1 MMQAL
6 EGIRILDFTQ
16 GMMGPLA
23 AMMLSDMGASVI
35 KVERIQGEASRHGR
49 AAGLDAFFEETPEQF
64 LDRGGWLGLN
74 RNKRSLAIDIRQEK
88 GKQVILKLVKET
100 DVFLHNFRH
109 GVMERLGLDYEVIS
123 QINPRLIYCR
133 VLGFGETGPLARSAG
148 GDNWTQA
155 LSGMVDRMTA
165 PNSPP
170 RLVPFILID
179 HAGAILTAYG
189 MVLALLGRERTGI
202 GQEVTVNQLDTAMML
217 QATELS
223 TCLIDNLPRQR
234 RGLSPFGSYR
244 AKDGSVF
251 AITGLGFDPGW
262 SALCKALGLEHLQ
275 NDPRFDTVE
284 KREENLEELTPIL
297 EEAFSQKTRV
307 EWQQIFRQARFGE
320 PGTKGARLR
329 CEPCYTYEELL
340 SHPQVEAN
348 EMITTMEHPTR
359 GKIRMLGI
367 PVKMSKT
374 PGKPQRHPP
383 LLGEHTKEILT
394 ELGYSEKE
402 IAELEETKIIR
413 TYQPI

>member
-1 MMQAL
+1 MLAL
-6 EGIRILDFTQ
+6 EGIKVLDFSQ

-23 AMMLSDMGASVI
+23 AMMLADMGASVI

-88 GKQVILKLVKET
+88 GKQVILKLAKET

-123 QINPRLIYCR
+123 QINPRVIYCQA
-133 VLGFGETGPLARSAG
+133 LGFGETGPLARSAG

-155 LSGMVDRMTA
+155 LSGMIDRMTV
-165 PNSPP
+165 PDSPP

-179 HAGAILTAYG
+179 HAGAMLNAYG
-189 MVLALLGRERTGI
+189 MVLALLARERTGI
-202 GQEVTVNQLDTAMML
+202 GQELTVNQLDTAMWL

-223 TCLIDNLPRQR
+223 TCLIDGLQVQR
-234 RGLSPFGSYR
+234 RGISPFGPYR

-251 AITGLGFDPGW
+251 AITGVGFDPGW
-262 SALCKALGLEHLQ
+262 SALCKALGLEHLE
-275 NDPRFDTVE
+275 NDPRFDTV
-284 KREENLEELTPIL
+284 KRREGNLEELTPIL
-297 EEAFSQKTRV
+297 NEAFSKKTRA
-307 EWQQIFRQARFGE
+307 EWQQIFREARFGE
-320 PGTKGARLR
+320 PGSKGARLR

-340 SHPQVEAN
+340 RHPQVEAN
-348 EMITTMEHPTR
+348 EMITSLHHPTR
-359 GKIRMLGI
+359 GEIKMLGI
-367 PVKMSKT
+367 PVKLKKT
-374 PGKPQRHPP
+374 PGKARIAPP

-394 ELGYSEKE
+394 EIGYSEKE
-402 IAELEETKIIR
+402 IAELEEMKIIR
-413 TYQPI
+413 TYKPI